1 MSDDGLP
8 AVTPLLLRALAPR
21 RRPDWRTAAPIRVSA
36 PRVWLDPGRVDQFL
50 AVCGGAEP
58 PSVPLTFPYA
68 LVTPLH
74 VAVLADPAFPLA
86 PLGLV
91 HRAER
96 IERRRTIAVGTR
108 VDVTCTARDFRPAP
122 GGVLFDLHTV
132 LAQGG
137 EPIWTSTSTVGAR
150 DGALAPARGPID
162 VPETDREAPFEAPW
176 WVGVR
181 YGSVSRN
188 LDPIHTSWVGSRLLG
203 VPGPIAH
210 GMWTVARAL
219 AEVGE
224 PTGPARLDV
233 RFRSPLRLPARGRV
247 AWRREGG
254 STDVVVWAGG
264 ARPVLVASVVDTRS
278 AAGHDAGTERT

>member
-1 MSDDGLP
+1 MSDGLP
-8 AVTPLLLRALAPR
+8 QVAPLLLRALAPR
-21 RRPDWRTAAPIRVSA
+21 RRPDWRSAAPVRVTA
-36 PRVWLDPGRVDQFL
+36 PKVWLDPGRVDQFL

-74 VAVLADPAFPLA
+74 VALLADPSFPLA

-96 IERRRTIAVGTR
+96 IERVRTIAVGTR
-108 VDVTCTARDFRPAP
+108 VAVTCEARDFRPAP

-132 LAQGG
+132 LEQGG
-137 EPIWTSTSTVGAR
+137 ETIWTSTSTVGAR
-150 DGALAPARGPID
+150 DGALPPARGAVE
-162 VPETDREAPFEAPW
+162 VPQTDREVPLDAPW

-188 LDPIHTSWVGSRLLG
+188 LDPIHTSWLGSRLLG

-210 GMWTVARAL
+210 GMWTVARAI

-233 RFRSPLRLPARGRV
+233 RFRAPLRLPARGRV
-247 AWRREGG
+247 TWRREGG
-254 STDVVVWAGG
+254 ATDIVVWAGG
-264 ARPVLVASVVDTRS
+264 VRPVLVASLVDTRGPVGQDGPEE
-278 AAGHDAGTERT
+278 AR